1 MKDDMKATD
10 LKLVPTRSSVSGNVV
25 LRWASRNAAVAVA
38 AALAAGI
45 VAVPVAAPATLA
57 VAASGEQ
64 AQQVEPEAAEGQAV
78 FQKSEVAYVD
88 LSYDGAPEGAY
99 VVNRFDVEQGGS
111 VVDHG
116 EYTLVKNLTNTEEIA
131 LADDAATF
139 DVSEGTFFYQGNLGK
154 VELPWDIHLEYSLD
168 GKKVDADELADK
180 DGHVDIAMSTSQ
192 DPDVDPAFF
201 DSFMLQVSFTLDPEK
216 CSNLVADGAT
226 VSDAGADQ
234 TVAFTV
240 LPGKDGSFTLSAD
253 VTDFEMAGVQVVG
266 MAYSSPVDVPDT
278 SGVTD
283 GMQQLADGVSEVA
296 SGSSS
301 LAGGGSGLVAGA
313 HQLSDGA
320 AKAAEGAS
328 ALQTAGESVKSGA
341 SSMGD
346 AIGQSADALSNIN
359 AMLAEIDVEALP
371 SPLKEKVIK
380 LKAGVS
386 GLNSGMS
393 KLDGRFSAYQEG
405 LEQYVDSV
413 DGLASGLGELESGSS
428 SLAAGIR
435 RYVSGMEQLNG
446 GIQSLDDE
454 TSKLPSVVQGEIDD
468 MMAEFDFPEFAPR
481 SFVSAQN
488 SNVRSVQFVM
498 TTPDISLPDED
509 EPEAEQP
516 EETFADRFFNLFR

>member
-10 LKLVPTRSSVSGNVV
+10 LKLVPARSSVRGNVV
-25 LRWASRNAAVAVA
+25 LRWASRNAATVAVA
-38 AALAAGI
+38 AALAVGM

-57 VAASGEQ
+57 AAASGEQ
-64 AQQVEPEAAEGQAV
+64 AQQVERVAAKGQAV

-99 VVNRFDVEQGGS
+99 VVNRFDVEQGGT

-116 EYTLVKNLTNTEEIA
+116 EYSLVKNLTTTEGIE
-131 LADDAATF
+131 LVGDAATF

-154 VELPWDIHLEYSLD
+154 VELPWNIDLEYSLD
-168 GKKVDADELADK
+168 GKKVDAAELAGK

-192 DPDVDPAFF
+192 NPDVAPAFF

-216 CSNLVADGAT
+216 CSNLVAEGAT

-240 LPGKDGSFTLSAD
+240 LPGKDGSFSLSAD

-313 HQLSDGA
+313 HQLSDGVA
-320 AKAAEGAS
+320 QAAEGAEG
-328 ALQTAGESVKSGA
+328 LQA
-341 SSMGD
+341 SGD
-346 AIGQSADALSNIN
+346 AMLEGAAGIGKGIELQAQGMAELKTATESLPLGIAD
-359 AMLAEIDVEALP
+359 D
-371 SPLKEKVIK
+371 LKKAIEKMDAGMQQ
-380 LKAGVS
+380 LNGEYNQYAAGV
-386 GLNSGMS
+386 
-393 KLDGRFSAYQEG
+393 
-405 LEQYVDSV
+405 EQYVEGV
-413 DGLASGLGELESGSS
+413 DGLASGLDDLESGSS

-498 TTPDISLPDED
+498 TTPDISVPDEA
-509 EPEAEQP
+509 EPEPDQP

>member
-25 LRWASRNAAVAVA
+25 LRWASRNAAAVAVA

-45 VAVPVAAPATLA
+45 VAVSVAAPATLA

-64 AQQVEPEAAEGQAV
+64 AQQVERVAAEGQAV

-111 VVDHG
+111 VVEHG
-116 EYTLVKNLTNTEEIA
+116 GYTLVKNLTNTEEIA
-131 LADDAATF
+131 LAGDAATF

-154 VELPWDIHLEYSLD
+154 VELPWNIHLEYSLD
-168 GKKVDADELADK
+168 GKKVDADELAGK

-192 DPDVDPAFF
+192 NPDVDPAFF

-313 HQLSDGA
+313 HQLSDGVA
-320 AKAAEGAS
+320 QAAEGAGVV
-328 ALQTAGESVKSGA
+328 AAG
-341 SSMGD
+341 GD
-346 AIGQSADALSNIN
+346 AVLEGTKGIGDGIKGHAEGIAALNAYISTIPGVPDDLKKSIGDLAAGMQQLNSAYGQYA
-359 AMLAEIDVEALP
+359 
-371 SPLKEKVIK
+371 
-380 LKAGVS
+380 AGV
-386 GLNSGMS
+386 
-393 KLDGRFSAYQEG
+393 
-405 LEQYVDSV
+405 EQYVDGV
-413 DGLASGLGELESGSS
+413 DGLATGLGELESGSS

-498 TTPDISLPDED
+498 TTPDISLPDEA

-516 EETFADRFFNLFR
+516 EESFADRFFNLFR

>member
-25 LRWASRNAAVAVA
+25 LRWASRNAAAVAVA

-64 AQQVEPEAAEGQAV
+64 AQQVERVAAEGQAV

-116 EYTLVKNLTNTEEIA
+116 GYTLVKNLTNTEEIA
-131 LADDAATF
+131 LAGDAATF

-154 VELPWDIHLEYSLD
+154 VELPWNIHLEYSLD
-168 GKKVDADELADK
+168 GKKVDADELAGK

-192 DPDVDPAFF
+192 NPDVDPAFF

-313 HQLSDGA
+313 HQLSDGVA
-320 AKAAEGAS
+320 QAAEGAGVV
-328 ALQTAGESVKSGA
+328 AAG
-341 SSMGD
+341 GD
-346 AIGQSADALSNIN
+346 AVLEGTKGIGDGIKGHAEGIAALNAYISTIPGVPDDLKKSIGDLAAGMKQLNSAYGQYA
-359 AMLAEIDVEALP
+359 
-371 SPLKEKVIK
+371 
-380 LKAGVS
+380 AGV
-386 GLNSGMS
+386 
-393 KLDGRFSAYQEG
+393 
-405 LEQYVDSV
+405 EQYVDGV
-413 DGLASGLGELESGSS
+413 DGLATGLGELESGSS

-498 TTPDISLPDED
+498 TTPDISLPDEA

-516 EETFADRFFNLFR
+516 EESFADRFFNLFR

>member
-1 MKDDMKATD
+1 MEDDMKATD

-25 LRWASRNAAVAVA
+25 LRWASRNAAAVAVA

-64 AQQVEPEAAEGQAV
+64 AQQVERVAADGQAV

-99 VVNRFDVEQGGS
+99 VVNRFDVEQGGT
-111 VVDHG
+111 VEDHG
-116 EYTLVKNLTNTEEIA
+116 GYTLVKNLTTTEEIVR
-131 LADDAATF
+131 DGDAATF
-139 DVSEGTFFYQGNLGK
+139 DASEGTFFYQGNLGK
-154 VELPWDIHLEYSLD
+154 VELPWNIRLEYFLD
-168 GKKVDADELADK
+168 GRKVDADELAGK
-180 DGHVDIAMSTSQ
+180 DGHVEIVMSTSQ
-192 DPDVDPAFF
+192 NPGVDPAFF
-201 DSFMLQVSFTLDPEK
+201 DSFMLQVSFTLDPAK

-240 LPGKDGSFTLSAD
+240 LPGKDGSFALSAD
-253 VTDFEMAGVQVVG
+253 VADFEMAGVQVVG
-266 MAYSSPVDVPDT
+266 MAYSSPVEVPDT

-296 SGSSS
+296 SGSNS
-301 LAGGGSGLVAGA
+301 LAGGGSGLVVGA
-313 HQLSDGA
+313 HRLSDGA
-320 AKAAEGAS
+320 AKAAEGAEGLQAGGSTVLEGTKGIGDGIS
-328 ALQTAGESVKSGA
+328 AQAQGMAKLEE
-341 SSMGD
+341 
-346 AIGQSADALSNIN
+346 IAD
-359 AMLAEIDVEALP
+359 MLP
-371 SPLKEKVIK
+371 SGYADELKKAIEEANGGMQQ
-380 LKAGVS
+380 LNSAYGQYAAGV
-386 GLNSGMS
+386 
-393 KLDGRFSAYQEG
+393 
-405 LEQYVDSV
+405 EQYVDGV

-481 SFVSAQN
+481 SFVSALN

-498 TTPDISLPDED
+498 TTPDISVPDEA

>member
-1 MKDDMKATD
+1 MEDDMKATD

-25 LRWASRNAAVAVA
+25 LRWASRNAAAVAVA

-64 AQQVEPEAAEGQAV
+64 AQQVERVAADGQAV

-99 VVNRFDVEQGGS
+99 VVNRFDVEQGGT
-111 VVDHG
+111 VEDHG
-116 EYTLVKNLTNTEEIA
+116 GYTLVKNLTNTEEIVR
-131 LADDAATF
+131 DGDAATF
-139 DVSEGTFFYQGNLGK
+139 DASEGTFFYQGNLGK
-154 VELPWDIHLEYSLD
+154 VELPWNIRLEYFLD
-168 GKKVDADELADK
+168 GRNVDADELAGK
-180 DGHVDIAMSTSQ
+180 DGHVEIVMSTSQ
-192 DPDVDPAFF
+192 NPGVDPAFF
-201 DSFMLQVSFTLDPEK
+201 GSFMLQVSFTLDPAK

-240 LPGKDGSFTLSAD
+240 LPGKDGSFALSAD

-266 MAYSSPVDVPDT
+266 MAYSSPVEVPDT

-296 SGSSS
+296 SGSNS

-320 AKAAEGAS
+320 AKAAEGAAAIAAGGS
-328 ALQTAGESVKSGA
+328 AVVEGSER
-341 SSMGD
+341 
-346 AIGQSADALSNIN
+346 IGGGISAQ
-359 AMLAEIDVEALP
+359 AE
-371 SPLKEKVIK
+371 
-380 LKAGVS
+380 
-386 GLNSGMS
+386 GMS
-393 KLDGRFSAYQEG
+393 KLKSSIENMSTTLPPDLYNQLIGAIEKASDGMQQLNSAYGQYAAG
-405 LEQYVDSV
+405 VEQYVDGV

-481 SFVSAQN
+481 SFVSALN

-498 TTPDISLPDED
+498 TTPDISVPDEA

>member
-10 LKLVPTRSSVSGNVV
+10 LKLVPARSSVRGNVV
-25 LRWASRNAAVAVA
+25 LRWASRNAATVAVA
-38 AALAAGI
+38 AALAVSM

-57 VAASGEQ
+57 AAASGEQ
-64 AQQVEPEAAEGQAV
+64 AQQAGPEAAEGQAV

-99 VVNRFDVEQGGS
+99 VVNRFDVEQGGT

-116 EYTLVKNLTNTEEIA
+116 EYSLVKNLTTTEEIE
-131 LADDAATF
+131 LVGDAARF
-139 DVSEGTFFYQGNLGK
+139 EVPEGTFFYQGNLGK
-154 VELPWDIHLEYSLD
+154 VELPWDIDLEYSLD
-168 GKKVDADELADK
+168 GKKVDAAELAGK

-192 DPDVDPAFF
+192 NPDVDPAFF

-240 LPGKDGSFTLSAD
+240 LPGKDGSISLSAD
-253 VTDFEMAGVQVVG
+253 VADFEMAGVQVVG

-313 HQLSDGA
+313 HQLSDGVA
-320 AKAAEGAS
+320 QVAEGAGAVAAGGS
-328 ALQTAGESVKSGA
+328 AVVEGSERIGGGISAQAEGMSTLKSSIESMSTTLSPDLYDQLIGA
-341 SSMGD
+341 
-346 AIGQSADALSNIN
+346 I
-359 AMLAEIDVEALP
+359 
-371 SPLKEKVIK
+371 EKASDGMQQLNSEYGK
-380 LKAGVS
+380 YAAGV
-386 GLNSGMS
+386 
-393 KLDGRFSAYQEG
+393 
-405 LEQYVDSV
+405 EQYVEGV
-413 DGLASGLGELESGSS
+413 DGLASGLDDLESGSS

-498 TTPDISLPDED
+498 TTPDISVPDEA
-509 EPEAEQP
+509 EPEPDQP
-516 EETFADRFFNLFR
+516 EETFADRFLNLFR

>member
-10 LKLVPTRSSVSGNVV
+10 LKLVPARSSVRGNVV
-25 LRWASRNAAVAVA
+25 LRWASRNAATVAVA
-38 AALAAGI
+38 AALAVGM

-57 VAASGEQ
+57 AAASGEQ
-64 AQQVEPEAAEGQAV
+64 AQQAGPEAAKGQAV

-99 VVNRFDVEQGGS
+99 VVNRFDVEQGGT

-116 EYTLVKNLTNTEEIA
+116 EYSLVKNLTTTEGIE
-131 LADDAATF
+131 LVGDAATF
-139 DVSEGTFFYQGNLGK
+139 EVPEGTFFYQGNLGK
-154 VELPWDIHLEYSLD
+154 VELPWDINLEYSLD
-168 GKKVDADELADK
+168 GKKLDAAELAGN

-192 DPDVDPAFF
+192 NPDVDPAFF

-240 LPGKDGSFTLSAD
+240 LPGKDGFFSLSAD

-313 HQLSDGA
+313 HQLSDGVA
-320 AKAAEGAS
+320 QAAEGAES
-328 ALQTAGESVKSGA
+328 AASG
-341 SSMGD
+341 GD
-346 AIGQSADALSNIN
+346 AILDGTASLGKGIEMQAQGMAELKAAVESIPGLPDAL
-359 AMLAEIDVEALP
+359 
-371 SPLKEKVIK
+371 KESIGKMA
-380 LKAGVS
+380 AG
-386 GLNSGMS
+386 MQQ
-393 KLDGRFSAYQEG
+393 LDGEYGKYASG
-405 LEQYVDSV
+405 VEQYVDGV
-413 DGLASGLGELESGSS
+413 DQLASGLGDLESGSS
-428 SLAAGIR
+428 SLASGIR

-454 TSKLPSVVQGEIDD
+454 TSKLPSAVQGEIDD
-468 MMAEFDFPEFAPR
+468 MMTEFDFPEFAPR

-498 TTPDISLPDED
+498 TTPDISVPDEA
-509 EPEAEQP
+509 EPEPDQP
-516 EETFADRFFNLFR
+516 EETFADRFLNLFR

>member
-25 LRWASRNAAVAVA
+25 LRWASRNAAAVAVA

-64 AQQVEPEAAEGQAV
+64 AQQVERVAAEGQAV

-116 EYTLVKNLTNTEEIA
+116 GYTLVKNLTNTEEIA

-168 GKKVDADELADK
+168 GKKVDADELAGK

-192 DPDVDPAFF
+192 NPDVDPAFF

-240 LPGKDGSFTLSAD
+240 LPGKDGSLTLSAD

-320 AKAAEGAS
+320 AKAAEGAGVV
-328 ALQTAGESVKSGA
+328 AAG
-341 SSMGD
+341 GD
-346 AIGQSADALSNIN
+346 AVLEGTKGIGDGIKGHAEGIAALNAYISTIPGVPDDLKKSIGDLAAGMQQLNSAYGQYA
-359 AMLAEIDVEALP
+359 
-371 SPLKEKVIK
+371 
-380 LKAGVS
+380 AGV
-386 GLNSGMS
+386 
-393 KLDGRFSAYQEG
+393 
-405 LEQYVDSV
+405 EQYVDGV
-413 DGLASGLGELESGSS
+413 DGLATGLGELESGSS